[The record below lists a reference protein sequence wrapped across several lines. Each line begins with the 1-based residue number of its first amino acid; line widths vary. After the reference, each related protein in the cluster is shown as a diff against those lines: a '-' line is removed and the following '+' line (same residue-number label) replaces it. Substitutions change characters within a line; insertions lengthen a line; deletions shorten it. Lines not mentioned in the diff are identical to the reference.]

1 MSAILHNKTLLVTVG
16 IAVALAAGVYFF
28 VGSRGGGGDNMLGGG
43 TLGVYEN
50 AAATIVRT
58 NDGYEP
64 QDVTIKVGEAVSFV
78 NESDEYHWPASDVH
92 PTHTIYSEFDPD
104 APVGPGETW
113 TFVFTEAGAWKYHD
127 HIRANLRGTITV
139 TE

>member
-1 MSAILHNKTLLVTVG
+1 MNKTTLSIIGVV
-16 IAVALAAGVYFF
+16 ILAAAAAYVFLGRT
-28 VGSRGGGGDNMLGGG
+28 SEDSNMLGGG
-43 TLGVYEN
+43 VLGPYEG

-64 QDVTIKVGEAVSFV
+64 RDVTISVGEAVSFV
-78 NESDEYHWPASDVH
+78 NESDEFHWPASDVH

-104 APVGPGETW
+104 APIEPGATW
-113 TFVFTEAGAWKYHD
+113 TFVFTKPGEWKYHD

-139 TE
+139 VE

>member
-1 MSAILHNKTLLVTVG
+1 MKVLVIVVVALLVVAVG
-16 IAVALAAGVYFF
+16 AFSL
-28 VGSRGGGGDNMLGGG
+28 RGESGKDSTLGGG
-43 TLGVYEN
+43 VLGAYEG

-58 NDGYEP
+58 NNGYEP
-64 QDVTIKVGEAVSFV
+64 RDVIIKVGEAVSFV
-78 NESDEYHWPASDVH
+78 NESDEFHWPASDVH

-104 APVGPGETW
+104 APVAPGETW
-113 TFVFTEAGAWKYHD
+113 TFVFTRAGEWKYHD